1 MAFLVMATGTPD
13 VGGLVSK
20 LADELVYAMGGF
32 VDLEQVPLLKPD
44 TIILS
49 LYATDP
55 SKGSIPGGT
64 SFKRSQG
71 EFWSS
76 RSITYAR
83 FASGDLAEKLAAV
96 GDALIE
102 AIEQVPRTRM
112 SDDAKAKVTAA
123 VAPAIQVLL
132 GEPERF
138 PGLQLS
144 VSGT

>member
-20 LADELVYAMGGF
+20 LADELVYAMGAF
-32 VDLEQVPLLKPD
+32 VDLDEVALLKPD

-49 LYATDP
+49 ISAIDP
-55 SKGSIPGGT
+55 SMGSIPDGT

-76 RSITYAR
+76 RSIAHAR
-83 FASGDLAEKLAAV
+83 FSSGDLAEKLATV
-96 GDALIE
+96 GEALI
-102 AIEQVPRTRM
+102 AAVEQVPRNRM
-112 SDDAKAKVTAA
+112 SDDAKAEVTAA
-123 VAPAIQVLL
+123 VAPAVQILV

-138 PGLQLS
+138 PG
-144 VSGT
+144 V